1 LNKAIT
7 ADDLSKQAIAAHSPE
22 IGNMLDAID
31 ETIVQALA
39 GNAQMSL
46 KELAHHVGLSSP
58 SVSERLRRLEER
70 DVIRGYTLDVNPKAL
85 GYQFQAIVRIRPLPG
100 QLQAVQK
107 LIEATPEFCEC
118 DKVTGEDC
126 FVARLFLQS
135 LEQLDGILDRI
146 ASKAETNTSIV
157 KAQTIRRRLPPF
169 PAQ

>member
-1 LNKAIT
+1 
-7 ADDLSKQAIAAHSPE
+7 
-22 IGNMLDAID
+22 MLDATD
-31 ETIVQALA
+31 EAIVQALA
-39 GNAQMSL
+39 ADARMSL
-46 KELAHHVGLSSP
+46 KELAHRVGLSSP

-85 GYQFQAIVRIRPLPG
+85 GYQFEAIVRIRPLPG

-107 LIEATPEFCEC
+107 LIEDTPEFCEC

-135 LEQLDGILDRI
+135 LDQLDGILDHI
-146 ASKAETNTSIV
+146 ANKAETNTSIV

-169 PAQ
+169 SAP